1 MTSLWSRCC
10 RKGGRLN
17 TKTVDP
23 VSSAVAQIACQA
35 KSFKALAAQQ
45 DDTLYYLRSGSIGV
59 GQANGSV
66 VLNRNSGHRVL
77 AKTSLLPHES
87 SKYRED
93 FDQRR
98 GTSSEV
104 EEITAIAVNVP

>member
-1 MTSLWSRCC
+1 M
-10 RKGGRLN
+10 
-17 TKTVDP
+17 
-23 VSSAVAQIACQA
+23 
-35 KSFKALAAQQ
+35 
-45 DDTLYYLRSGSIGV
+45 
-59 GQANGSV
+59 